1 MLFEY
6 DHAKSMANYLKH
18 GVNFED
24 AKEIWRNAYVEFAA
38 RSAFENRYAIIGYI
52 QNKLYTC
59 IFCLRE
65 DKIRI
70 ISCRRARKGE
80 QLLYEKTI
88 SS

>member
-6 DHAKSMANYLKH
+6 DPVKSMANFLKH

-24 AKEIWRNAYVEFAA
+24 AQEIWRNNYVEFAA
-38 RSAFENRYAIIGYI
+38 RSEFENRYAIIGYI
-52 QNKLYTC
+52 KRKLYTC
-59 IFCLRE
+59 VFCLRE
-65 DKIRI
+65 ENIRI

-80 QLLYEKTI
+80 QILYEKTI

>member
-18 GVNFED
+18 GVNFET
-24 AKEIWRNAYVEFAA
+24 AKEIWRNTYVEFTA
-38 RSAFENRYAIIGYI
+38 RSEFENRYAIIGYI
-52 QNKLYTC
+52 QNRLHTC

-65 DKIRI
+65 EKIRI
-70 ISCRRARKGE
+70 ISCRKARKGE
-80 QLLYEKTI
+80 RLLYEKTI